1 METKRKDLGYLG
13 IEFQYR
19 LAHHFMS
26 DKKFF
31 RDLYE
36 IIDNNMFTDPNLKRF
51 IGALMEY
58 YDKFDFVP
66 SFDELRISM
75 RGKSKGDQE
84 LEFIDAT
91 IDKIEH
97 TSCEGSDN
105 IKQLAQRFFKQQ
117 NYVRINNKITEL
129 LKVGDIERLDE
140 LEDLWQKALGA
151 GSREEIGINLRD
163 NLGEVLSED
172 YRKVIPTGIDGIDE
186 SLEGGLGKGELGV
199 IIGPSSFGKALDI
212 NELVCTSIGF
222 KRMGDLTITDKVIG
236 RDGKEHNILGIYPQ
250 GERDIYTVKFSDN
263 VEVDC
268 DMEHLWNVNSHYQRS
283 GKKYVKGQSTS
294 RDDKY
299 YTPDHTYKTLS
310 LREIMDKGLF
320 KDWGGKRIHNF
331 KIPMANPVH
340 FNNRLLPHLLSPYV
354 VGAFIGDGCFSK
366 NTITTTDEDIINEI
380 KKLTKVVSVR
390 KEKRNN
396 KINTI
401 QLSHEVR
408 NEFKK
413 YFSLNEKSGD
423 KFIPNDY
430 LYNSLENRIE
440 LLNGL
445 MDTDGTCQK
454 NGCSCYNTKSPQ
466 LAKDIRTLVL
476 SLGGFAKIREKK
488 VSYYNKKY
496 GERRD
501 CGTHYEVT
509 ITLCDPTIPIF
520 KLKSKQDRVVYR
532 DKKKNERFIESI
544 EFKGKSQAICIKVDS
559 EDELFLTRDFVV
571 THNTSL
577 TTAMANHAAR
587 TGFNVVQIVFEDKEK
602 QIQRKHIGKITN
614 VEARDL
620 SKPENIE
627 FVKSTMAACDVF
639 DHTLKIKKFN
649 TGEISPVQIRAYI
662 KRLINTGFR
671 PDLVI
676 IDYFECLIPSKSFKD
691 QWTAEGHIMRAL
703 ESIASDLDVAMWVPT
718 QGTKDSLNAELVTM
732 DKAGGSFKKIQIAH
746 VVISISRSIEDIDQ
760 NLATI
765 ALLKNR
771 SGKSGRVMEGIH
783 FNNGTCKIETKGA
796 ITREDMSEYND
807 AEESKKRDLQSQLL
821 SRKKQNDMNSHLK
834 QKVDEDF

>member
-199 IIGPSSFGKALDI
+199 IIGPSSFGK
-212 NELVCTSIGF
+212 
-222 KRMGDLTITDKVIG
+222 
-236 RDGKEHNILGIYPQ
+236 
-250 GERDIYTVKFSDN
+250 
-263 VEVDC
+263 
-268 DMEHLWNVNSHYQRS
+268 
-283 GKKYVKGQSTS
+283 
-294 RDDKY
+294 
-299 YTPDHTYKTLS
+299 
-310 LREIMDKGLF
+310 
-320 KDWGGKRIHNF
+320 
-331 KIPMANPVH
+331 
-340 FNNRLLPHLLSPYV
+340 
-354 VGAFIGDGCFSK
+354 
-366 NTITTTDEDIINEI
+366 
-380 KKLTKVVSVR
+380 
-390 KEKRNN
+390 
-396 KINTI
+396 
-401 QLSHEVR
+401 
-408 NEFKK
+408 
-413 YFSLNEKSGD
+413 
-423 KFIPNDY
+423 
-430 LYNSLENRIE
+430 
-440 LLNGL
+440 
-445 MDTDGTCQK
+445 
-454 NGCSCYNTKSPQ
+454 
-466 LAKDIRTLVL
+466 
-476 SLGGFAKIREKK
+476 
-488 VSYYNKKY
+488 
-496 GERRD
+496 
-501 CGTHYEVT
+501 
-509 ITLCDPTIPIF
+509 
-520 KLKSKQDRVVYR
+520 
-532 DKKKNERFIESI
+532 
-544 EFKGKSQAICIKVDS
+544 
-559 EDELFLTRDFVV
+559 
-571 THNTSL
+571 TSL